1 MPYFCAVSGLVAVV
15 LVYLA
20 ALRYA
25 YVRSAKLRD
34 MVGCVLS
41 PSENCAFDVGISSVA
56 KSCLWFLVIH
66 LSLSFLYHFADLLLF
81 GEAPEAGI
89 ADAVSALPLWVV
101 LLLPPVLEE
110 TAFRLPLK
118 RRRAYIV
125 LSAAVMMFFVS
136 AILFSTRVYDITW
149 PRLLACVAMVPIAWF
164 WGYKWIAGLRFKT
177 WFWALVLFFAFLH
190 ILNYDLGAM
199 GAGEWARV
207 ILKEGVKVPS
217 ALMFSYVRL
226 RHGFAVSVALHF
238 FVNLTAFLLG
248 SLA

>member
-136 AILFSTRVYDITW
+136 AILFSTRVYDVTW
-149 PRLLACVAMVPIAWF
+149 PRLLACAAMVPIAWF

-226 RHGFAVSVALHF
+226 RHSFAVSVALHF

>member
-101 LLLPPVLEE
+101 LLLPSVLEE

-136 AILFSTRVYDITW
+136 AILFSTRVYDVTW
-149 PRLLACVAMVPIAWF
+149 PWLLACAAMVPIAWF

-199 GAGEWARV
+199 GRANGPV
-207 ILKEGVKVPS
+207 
-217 ALMFSYVRL
+217 
-226 RHGFAVSVALHF
+226 
-238 FVNLTAFLLG
+238 
-248 SLA
+248 

>member
-20 ALRYA
+20 ALGYA
-25 YVRSAKLRD
+25 YVRSGKLRD

-41 PSENCAFDVGISSVA
+41 PDESYALDVRISSIA

-66 LSLSFLYHFADLLLF
+66 LSLTFLYHFADLLLF
-81 GEAPEAGI
+81 GDAPQAAI

-118 RRRAYIV
+118 RRRANIA
-125 LSAAVMMFFVS
+125 LSVAVMMFFVS

-149 PRLLACVAMVPIAWF
+149 PRLLACAAMVPIAWF
-164 WGYKWIAGLRFKT
+164 WGYKWISGLRFKA
-177 WFWALVLFFAFLH
+177 WFWVLVLFFSILH
-190 ILNYDLGAM
+190 IQNYDLSAM
-199 GAGEWARV
+199 DAGEWLRV
-207 ILKEGVKVPS
+207 ILKECVRIPS

-226 RHGFAVSVALHF
+226 RHGFVLSVALHF
-238 FVNLTAFLLG
+238 FNNLTAFLLG

>member
-81 GEAPEAGI
+81 DEAPEAGI

-136 AILFSTRVYDITW
+136 AILFSTRVYAVTW
-149 PRLLACVAMVPIAWF
+149 PRLLACAAMVPIAWF

>member
-136 AILFSTRVYDITW
+136 AVLFSTRVYDIT
-149 PRLLACVAMVPIAWF
+149 
-164 WGYKWIAGLRFKT
+164 
-177 WFWALVLFFAFLH
+177 
-190 ILNYDLGAM
+190 
-199 GAGEWARV
+199 
-207 ILKEGVKVPS
+207 
-217 ALMFSYVRL
+217 
-226 RHGFAVSVALHF
+226 
-238 FVNLTAFLLG
+238 
-248 SLA
+248 

>member
-1 MPYFCAVSGLVAVV
+1 MPYFCAVSGLVVVV

-20 ALRYA
+20 ALRFA

-41 PSENCAFDVGISSVA
+41 PRENCAFDVGISSIA

-118 RRRAYIV
+118 RRRAYIA

-136 AILFSTRVYDITW
+136 AVLFSTRVYDITW
-149 PRLLACVAMVPIAWF
+149 PRLLACAAMVPIAWF

>member
-41 PSENCAFDVGISSVA
+41 PRENSAFDVGISSIA

-118 RRRAYIV
+118 RRRAYITI
-125 LSAAVMMFFVS
+125 SAVVMMFFVS
-136 AILFSTRVYDITW
+136 ALLFSTRVYDITW
-149 PRLLACVAMVPIAWF
+149 PRLLVCAAMMPIAWF
-164 WGYKWIAGLRFKT
+164 WGYKWISGLRFRA
-177 WFWALVLFFAFLH
+177 WFWVLVLFFSILH
-190 ILNYDLGAM
+190 IQNYDLSAM
-199 GAGEWARV
+199 DAGEWARV

>member
-66 LSLSFLYHFADLLLF
+66 LSLTFLYHFADLLLL
-81 GEAPEAGI
+81 GC
-89 ADAVSALPLWVV
+89 SASRYRGCRVGTPSVG
-101 LLLPPVLEE
+101 
-110 TAFRLPLK
+110 R
-118 RRRAYIV
+118 
-125 LSAAVMMFFVS
+125 SAAAARAGGDGVSPAAEAKEGLHCVISRGDDVFVS
-136 AILFSTRVYDITW
+136 AVLFSTRVYDVTW
-149 PRLLACVAMVPIAWF
+149 PRLLACAAMVPIAWF

-238 FVNLTAFLLG
+238 FVNLIAFLLG

>member
-136 AILFSTRVYDITW
+136 AILFSTRVYDVTW
-149 PRLLACVAMVPIAWF
+149 PRLLACAAMMPIAWF
-164 WGYKWIAGLRFKT
+164 WGYKWISGLRFRA
-177 WFWALVLFFAFLH
+177 WFWVLVLFFSILH
-190 ILNYDLGAM
+190 IQNYDLSAM
-199 GAGEWARV
+199 DAGEWLRV
-207 ILKEGVKVPS
+207 ILKECVRIPS

-226 RHGFAVSVALHF
+226 RHGFVLSVALHF
-238 FVNLTAFLLG
+238 FNNLTAFLLG

>member
-66 LSLSFLYHFADLLLF
+66 LSLTFLYHFADLLLF
-81 GEAPEAGI
+81 GDAPQAAI

-101 LLLPPVLEE
+101 LLLPPLLEE

-118 RRRAYIV
+118 RKRAYIA
-125 LSAAVMMFFVS
+125 LSAVVMMFFVS
-136 AILFSTRVYDITW
+136 AVLFSTSVYDITW
-149 PRLLACVAMVPIAWF
+149 LRLLACAVMVPIAWF
-164 WGYKWIAGLRFKT
+164 WGYKWVSGLHFKT

-217 ALMFSYVRL
+217 ALMFNYVRL

-238 FVNLTAFLLG
+238 FVNLTALLLG

>member
-81 GEAPEAGI
+81 DEAPEAGI

-136 AILFSTRVYDITW
+136 AILFSTRVYDVTW
-149 PRLLACVAMVPIAWF
+149 PRLLACAAMVPIAWF

>member
-118 RRRAYIV
+118 RKRGYITI
-125 LSAAVMMFFVS
+125 SAVVMMFFVS
-136 AILFSTRVYDITW
+136 ALLFSTRVYDITW
-149 PRLLACVAMVPIAWF
+149 PRLLVCAAMVPIAWF
-164 WGYKWIAGLRFKT
+164 WGYKWISGLRFRA
-177 WFWALVLFFAFLH
+177 WFWVLVLFFSILH
-190 ILNYDLGAM
+190 IQNYDLSAM
-199 GAGEWARV
+199 DAGEWLRV
-207 ILKEGVKVPS
+207 ILKECVRIPS